1 MFRFVFSALTFC
13 IKSNLKLF
21 QIYFVCTILHDLYTF
36 SFLCPLI
43 LLIITKISASYQNNV
58 FDPII
63 GTLKSLLTQLNSRTP
78 TLTPN
83 PYYPRTLT
91 LTLHLSLTNIALQ
104 TVNSEFSVPSIFS
117 DFLFKFSSNRF
128 NYYLLFFLIFYRT
141 TIFKQ
146 NFNQ

>member
-1 MFRFVFSALTFC
+1 MCFLYHFKSLTFFFLLTLSC
-13 IKSNLKLF
+13 WYLISCSIIFLTISISFTWFFFLS
-21 QIYFVCTILHDLYTF
+21 YFHIA
-36 SFLCPLI
+36 I
-43 LLIITKISASYQNNV
+43 LLLGLS
-58 FDPII
+58 
-63 GTLKSLLTQLNSRTP
+63 LKSLLTQLNSRTP

-91 LTLHLSLTNIALQ
+91 LHFTLSLTNIALQ

-146 NFNQ
+146 NFNQWKNWKNW